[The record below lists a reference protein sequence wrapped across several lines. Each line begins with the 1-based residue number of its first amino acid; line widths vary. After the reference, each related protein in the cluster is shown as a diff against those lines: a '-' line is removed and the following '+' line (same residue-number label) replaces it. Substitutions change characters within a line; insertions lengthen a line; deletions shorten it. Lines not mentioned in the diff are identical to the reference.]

1 MEFDFEHK
9 RQSGGRGQYGRAW
22 GCARPLE
29 DVTAE
34 NFNDLVTGT
43 DLPRNFIKPLIQG
56 MKNSMAKGP
65 QIGAPV
71 AGIEVDIVN
80 GKHHQYVFNIISN
93 TILYRLYKKLILK
106 SLGSIHQK
114 SHFWSLVR
122 DVWIKS

>member
-1 MEFDFEHK
+1 MLLFLSRFKGQPKVQFRETILNEIEFDFEHK

-29 DVTAE
+29 DITAE
-34 NFNDLVTGT
+34 KFNDLVTGT

-56 MKNSMAKGP
+56 MKNTMAKGP

-80 GKHHQYVFNIISN
+80 GKHHQYVFMLLECNKHQNI
-93 TILYRLYKKLILK
+93 
-106 SLGSIHQK
+106 
-114 SHFWSLVR
+114 
-122 DVWIKS
+122 